1 MPRTSPPF
9 LPARKGENIFQ
20 RQSLAYRHYNIKKR
34 EKQQFT
40 NFYAKRL
47 QKFLDFSGNAS
58 AVAAALKERY
68 ALRSVFPLHCSGRRT
83 HEPLIFVHNFFAKPC
98 VFPCVSTKNTAIHPF
113 PCGFPS
119 FFTIYIFS
127 TYPAGRFPQCGY
139 FGGQPL
145 FLQKFFFSAGRILS
159 FLPAYPGRCPLSV
172 YNFSTQKTPFFHPL
186 FPRYRLAFCRIFL
199 YNIKEHTEQFHN
211 CTVSINKYYRLKIF
225 LYILFGARKE
235 EHS

>member
-40 NFYAKRL
+40 NFYAKRP

-98 VFPCVSTKNTAIHPF
+98 VFPCDSTKNTAIHPF

-119 FFTIYIFS
+119 FFYNIHFFNLSRRQVSTMWIFWW
-127 TYPAGRFPQCGY
+127 TTPVFAKTCLFRRQYPPLPSGIPRQMSPFCLQFFHTKNAIFP
-139 FGGQPL
+139 PL
-145 FLQKFFFSAGRILS
+145 ISPLSAC
-159 FLPAYPGRCPLSV
+159 FLP
-172 YNFSTQKTPFFHPL
+172 H
-186 FPRYRLAFCRIFL
+186 FPI
-199 YNIKEHTEQFHN
+199 
-211 CTVSINKYYRLKIF
+211 
-225 LYILFGARKE
+225 
-235 EHS
+235 